1 MVDKLGINKNY
12 YIVAI
17 FSHTYITITP
27 RKYKAFF
34 YIFQGKLSGWT
45 SAKDIILKV
54 ADILTVKGG
63 TGFIVEYHGPG
74 CESVS
79 CTGMATICNMGAEI
93 GATSSIFPYNKR
105 MHDYLK
111 STRRGDIAKEADK
124 YKNVLLTPDS
134 GETDNQHLQNCLP

>member
-1 MVDKLGINKNY
+1 M
-12 YIVAI
+12 
-17 FSHTYITITP
+17 
-27 RKYKAFF
+27 
-34 YIFQGKLSGWT
+34 
-45 SAKDIILKV
+45 

-105 MHDYLK
+105 MYDYLK
-111 STRRGDIAKEADK
+111 ATRRGEIANESEK
-124 YKNVLLTPDS
+124 YKDILLNPDPGKGINHFPYIQS
-134 GETDNQHLQNCLP
+134 Y